1 MKLVEIDIADILNG
15 GEERLEYWS
24 AIVIEQF
31 KEIGFLR
38 CSELLQKSLLN

>member
-1 MKLVEIDIADILNG
+1 MKLVEIDIADILSG

-31 KEIGFLR
+31 EEIGFLR
-38 CSELLQKSLLN
+38 FRHCLKA